1 MSITYSLGLAELA
14 LTGPDCFHL
23 HRLIDDV
30 PTLGTPHGNE
40 LQHAVWPGVAAVSLI
55 VCRAVRWVGRC
66 SAEPLAVVFVVLVEA
81 DTVVYNDGT
90 LPCLQLAST
99 RSGFTGAS
107 TVCRSRIMDVHLAI
121 DFSFVAC
128 LAHSSPSKMQEAPMH
143 THTHTHTHTRTRA
156 HMHTT

>member
-107 TVCRSRIMDVHLAI
+107 TVCRIRIMDVHITI
-121 DFSFVAC
+121 DLV
-128 LAHSSPSKMQEAPMH
+128 L
-143 THTHTHTHTRTRA
+143 
-156 HMHTT
+156 